1 MQSPSSDAS
10 RRPPLDVTRLRR
22 GVESPEL
29 SLFSRV
35 EVVEA
40 TGSTNADLIARA
52 SDPGAAGTVLLAET
66 QQAGRGRHAR
76 SWTSPPRAQIAM
88 SMLVRPRGLA
98 PAVLG
103 WLPLLTG
110 VAVVDALRAA
120 AGVPAD
126 LKWPNDVLI
135 GGRKVAGIL
144 AEVAASGGTP
154 AVVVGVGVNVS
165 LSAAELPVPH
175 AISLELAGAAQVD
188 RTAVVLAILAEFS
201 RRFDAWR
208 QAGWD
213 TTELAAA
220 YRERCATI
228 GAQVMAELP
237 GGRTLTGIAT
247 GIDDAGRLLIG
258 DDAVSAGDVTHLRGQ
273 Y

>member
-88 SMLVRPRGLA
+88 SMLVRPRGRA

-120 AGVPAD
+120 AGVPAE

-201 RRFDAWR
+201 RRFDARGPARGGPPPPRARRRGGPRGLGGPPRPPPPPPPPAAAPPPGGAPASTWR
-208 QAGWD
+208 SAHAAGW
-213 TTELAAA
+213 
-220 YRERCATI
+220 
-228 GAQVMAELP
+228 
-237 GGRTLTGIAT
+237 
-247 GIDDAGRLLIG
+247 
-258 DDAVSAGDVTHLRGQ
+258 SS
-273 Y
+273 